1 MVDGITFDAGVDDF
15 DGDVEGVGDDVC
27 GGSASEEIFDHLA
40 GDFGRIGGDALVCN
54 AVVCAED
61 DQLAGRHAR
70 LESALERCD
79 LCGELFQSAE
89 RADGFGFGVEGS
101 LEFFLEFGCHGGAGE

>member
-1 MVDGITFDAGVDDF
+1 MTVVVHRTLRAGREKVRAVFSREVVLVWGHGRAGAEICSAWCDAAVDEVGMVDWVAFDAGVDDF

-40 GDFGRIGGDALVCN
+40 GDFGRICGDALVCD

-61 DQLAGRHAR
+61 D
-70 LESALERCD
+70 
-79 LCGELFQSAE
+79 
-89 RADGFGFGVEGS
+89 
-101 LEFFLEFGCHGGAGE
+101 